1 MNVEDM
7 KLAFAKN
14 LRELMDSSNNTQED
28 IAKICGVSQQTV
40 SDWLTGKKYPRMDKV
55 QSILDHFNIPMT
67 ALVNDG
73 KGPAEQYYLDPETA
87 RLAQELKDNPNY
99 RVLMDASRTLS
110 PEAVKEVMKFIDYQ
124 KAKEEPWRNED

>member
-1 MNVEDM
+1 MTVEDM

-14 LRELMDSSNNTQED
+14 LRELMDSSNSTQED

>member
-1 MNVEDM
+1 MTVEDM

-14 LRELMDSSNNTQED
+14 LRELMDGSNNTQED

-73 KGPAEQYYLDPETA
+73 KGQTEQYYLNPETA
-87 RLAQELKDNPNY
+87 ELAQMLHDNPQYKVMFDATRDLDPESVKKIIDFINY
-99 RVLMDASRTLS
+99 QRHL
-110 PEAVKEVMKFIDYQ
+110 EGY
-124 KAKEEPWRNED
+124 ED